1 MPGHPR
7 KARRAFAFTEVE
19 FTRLYLL
26 ARTFKNDWSSISS
39 HMNQRRK
46 SDVEA
51 ALLSEAFYNFC
62 RMRGLTP
69 TGIAF
74 KHHVAHHHDSNLG
87 DHSMKRHFPGSMSR
101 PLVKRNKS
109 STSSLFAGQS
119 PEYVLDETG
128 FQCRGC
134 GCRKIGHACSAPFIS
149 SKESQEE
156 SNVHLKKERDSV
168 QSHCVTSATILKII
182 LRGAIF
188 DPPLYAHFQDQS
200 MVRHEVQGDSIEDI
214 VPEEKQDIPDVR
226 LLKTIPVISAFNFEQ
241 SILNL

>member
-1 MPGHPR
+1 MPDHSR

-39 HMNQRRK
+39 HMNQRKK

-62 RMRGLTP
+62 SMRGLTP
-69 TGIAF
+69 TGVAF
-74 KHHVAHHHDSNLG
+74 KHHVAHHHDSDLG
-87 DHSMKRHFPGSMSR
+87 DHSMKRRFPGLMSR
-101 PLVKRNKS
+101 SLAKRNKS

-134 GCRKIGHACSAPFIS
+134 GCRKIGHACPAPFASSIH

-156 SNVHLKKERDSV
+156 SNVHLNQERDNV
-168 QSHCVTSATILKII
+168 PSHCVSASDCRECDHK
-182 LRGAIF
+182 LR
-188 DPPLYAHFQDQS
+188 S
-200 MVRHEVQGDSIEDI
+200 TR
-214 VPEEKQDIPDVR
+214 R
-226 LLKTIPVISAFNFEQ
+226 LHSRW
-241 SILNL
+241 